1 MVEVAGGLC
10 NLPVGDSRATINVMG
25 CPWKKD
31 LAWQDTFSKTY
42 TGVPAAVLE
51 VQITDVRESTPNQ
64 DPLENAE
71 IGIVKEAF
79 ATITRSIDLLDTGA
93 MSDELSLAEEETRTR
108 TGDTGV
114 VAGPENSPFDS
125 SEVEGLEVVRFQYD
139 GQLKMDVQIANDS
152 NSKTCDKDPEGSFD
166 SFHVMDY
173 MKVFKLTIELHHDI
187 LGKKCE
193 IVDEGYRV
201 QVIRYV
207 QR

>member
-1 MVEVAGGLC
+1 
-10 NLPVGDSRATINVMG
+10 MG

-31 LAWQDTFSKTY
+31 LAWQDTFTKTY
-42 TGVPAAVLE
+42 TDVPAAVLE

-125 SEVEGLEVVRFQYD
+125 SEVKGLEVVRFQYD

-152 NSKTCDKDPEGSFD
+152 TSKTCDKDPEGSFD

-173 MKVFKLTIELHHDI
+173 MKVFKLTIGLHHDI
-187 LGKKCE
+187 LGQRCD

-201 QVIRYV
+201 QVIR
-207 QR
+207 